1 MVTIAKNESYNSYEL
16 TFDGKPSEEV
26 REMMKA
32 NGYRWNGKR
41 GIWYG
46 YKDISALLNGEQT
59 SEAESKP
66 AESKEPSD
74 DKKKQAELMEQYISD
89 YCTQYSREDTK
100 FLQYLRGSIARIVEL
115 DGGELLEIEKP
126 RIETRF
132 CFGYGYSGRSTEE
145 EEENAANMARTADTD
160 PRYFL
165 EKNLAQLTDTVDRI
179 RAYLDGEKADY
190 CGTIPKAP
198 FFCTKWGQV
207 TKCLYFMRQW
217 DYDTMSESEKAKYR
231 KPSEEELNRILSA
244 YEIEIK
250 AFEKRLQAYLKRYGL
265 SKLHTWTYLSD

>member
-32 NGYRWNGKR
+32 NGYRWHGKR

-74 DKKKQAELMEQYISD
+74 DKKKQA
-89 YCTQYSREDTK
+89 
-100 FLQYLRGSIARIVEL
+100 
-115 DGGELLEIEKP
+115 
-126 RIETRF
+126 
-132 CFGYGYSGRSTEE
+132 EE

-217 DYDTMSESEKAKYR
+217 DYDTMGESEKAKYR
-231 KPSEEELNRILSA
+231 KPSEEELNRILAA